1 MAIRGWSLAKVNSNT
16 QRPATND
23 QGPTTN
29 VPKQATSL
37 PLSLAAP
44 LVGTPL
50 YRWFYDELRSAIL
63 EGRIVPGARLPATR
77 DLAREYK
84 LSRATVVTAFEQLKS
99 EGYVEGR
106 VGAGTYVSEVLPD
119 DFLQVGRTSGG
130 KAAGPR
136 RVRWSSYARRLQL
149 FRGGEPRITR
159 AFRAN
164 QAALDVFPT
173 TLWAQVVAR
182 RLRRASAQLL
192 SGGEALGY
200 RPLRQAVAA
209 YLNASRGVKCSADQV
224 LIISGV
230 QEALERAAHLL
241 IDPGDPVW
249 VEEPGYPGA
258 DIVFRAVGAKV
269 RHVLVNAEG
278 LDLEWGQRHWVRA
291 KLVYVT
297 PAHQFPLGVTMSLRR
312 RLALLEWAR
321 RSRTLI
327 FEDDYDS
334 EYRYQGRPIPA
345 LQGLDRASAVIYAGT
360 FNEVLFPA
368 LRLAYLVVPPGMVDR
383 FAAAQSVSM
392 RHAPLL
398 DQAALCDFI
407 TEGHFARHIRRM
419 RELYSERLSVFLES
433 SRSRL
438 AGLLEIPDVEAGLQ
452 TVGWLAQGISAKQA
466 ADEAAKHEVEVIP
479 LSRYFSRVRSGR
491 QGLLLGF
498 AAVDTRELRRGVEQL
513 ARALQAC
520 QRR

>member
-1 MAIRGWSLAKVNSNT
+1 MVVL
-16 QRPATND
+16 RP
-23 QGPTTN
+23 P
-29 VPKQATSL
+29 P
-37 PLSLAAP
+37 AA
-44 LVGTPL
+44 
-50 YRWFYDELRSAIL
+50 F
-63 EGRIVPGARLPATR
+63 
-77 DLAREYK
+77 
-84 LSRATVVTAFEQLKS
+84 
-99 EGYVEGR
+99 
-106 VGAGTYVSEVLPD
+106 
-119 DFLQVGRTSGG
+119 SG
-130 KAAGPR
+130 
-136 RVRWSSYARRLQL
+136 
-149 FRGGEPRITR
+149 GGEPRITR

-249 VEEPGYPGA
+249 VEDPGYPGA

-269 RHVLVNAEG
+269 RPVPVDAEG
-278 LDLEWGQRHWVRA
+278 LDLEWGQRRWAHA

-345 LQGLDRASAVIYAGT
+345 LQGLDRAGVVIYAGT

-419 RELYSERLSVFLES
+419 RELYSERLAVFLEA

-438 AGLLEIPDVEAGLQ
+438 GGLLEIPDVEAGLQ
-452 TVGWLAQGISAKQA
+452 TVGWLARGIRADRA
-466 ADEAAKHEVEVIP
+466 AEEAARHEVEVVP
-479 LSRYFSRVRSGR
+479 LSRYSSRSLLAARAAAGFCCGGHARVAAGSGATGAGAGGVPARVRAICAGKPRAASR
-491 QGLLLGF
+491 ASRPRPQLRTYFFTNLANLLGSM
-498 AAVDTRELRRGVEQL
+498 AMNT
-513 ARALQAC
+513 ARPRASTSPF
-520 QRR
+520 

>member
-1 MAIRGWSLAKVNSNT
+1 M
-16 QRPATND
+16 
-23 QGPTTN
+23 
-29 VPKQATSL
+29 PKQATSL

-44 LVGTPL
+44 LAGTPL

-63 EGRIVPGARLPATR
+63 GGRIVPGARLPATR

-106 VGAGTYVSEVLPD
+106 IGAGTYVSEVLPD
-119 DFLQVGRTSGG
+119 DFLQVGRTSAG

-136 RVRWSSYARRLQL
+136 RVGWSSYARRLQL
-149 FRGGEPRITR
+149 FRGGGEARITR

-182 RLRRASAQLL
+182 RLRRASTQLL

-209 YLNASRGVKCSADQV
+209 YLNASRGVKCSTDQV

-241 IDPGDPVW
+241 IDSGDPVW
-249 VEEPGYPGA
+249 VEDPGYPGA

-269 RHVLVNAEG
+269 RHVPVDAEG
-278 LDLEWGQRHWVRA
+278 LDLEWGQRRWVRA
-291 KLVYVT
+291 KLIYVT

-345 LQGLDRASAVIYAGT
+345 LQGLDRAGAVIYAGT

-419 RELYSERLSVFLES
+419 RELYSERLAVFLEA

-438 AGLLEIPDVEAGLQ
+438 AGLLEIPEVEAGLQ
-452 TVGWLAQGISAKQA
+452 TVGWLARGIRAERAAK
-466 ADEAAKHEVEVIP
+466 EAAKHEVEAVP
-479 LSRYFSRVRSGR
+479 LSRYSSRRSGR

-513 ARALQAC
+513 ARALEAC
-520 QRR
+520 QRG

>member
-1 MAIRGWSLAKVNSNT
+1 M
-16 QRPATND
+16 
-23 QGPTTN
+23 
-29 VPKQATSL
+29 
-37 PLSLAAP
+37 
-44 LVGTPL
+44 PL

-63 EGRIVPGARLPATR
+63 EGRIAPGARLPATR
-77 DLAREYK
+77 DLAREYA
-84 LSRATVVTAFEQLKS
+84 LARATVVTAFEQLKS
-99 EGYVEGR
+99 EGYVEGK
-106 VGAGTYVSEVLPD
+106 VGAGTYVSQVLPD
-119 DFLQVGRTSGG
+119 HFLQVGRTSTA
-130 KAAGPR
+130 KFAEPR
-136 RVRWSSYARRLQL
+136 RVRWSAYARRLQL
-149 FRGGEPRITR
+149 PRGDTPRLTR

-173 TLWAQVVAR
+173 TLWAQVVGR

-192 SGGEALGY
+192 AGGEALGY

-209 YLNASRGVKCSADQV
+209 YLNASRGVKCSVDQV

-249 VEEPGYPGA
+249 VEDPGYPGA
-258 DIVFRAVGAKV
+258 AVVFQAVGAKICPV
-269 RHVLVNAEG
+269 RVDAEG
-278 LDLEWGQRHWVRA
+278 LDLEWAERHWTRA
-291 KLVYVT
+291 KLIYLT

-321 RSRTLI
+321 HSRTLI

-345 LQGLDRASAVIYAGT
+345 LQGLDRAAVVIYAGT

-368 LRLAYLVVPPGMVDR
+368 LRLAYLVVPSGMVDR

-419 RELYSERLSVFLES
+419 RELYAERLSVFLES
-433 SRSRL
+433 SRARL

-452 TVGWLAQGISAKQA
+452 TVGWLAPGIRAERA
-466 ADEAAKHEVEVIP
+466 AEEAAKHGVEVVP
-479 LSRYFSRVRSGR
+479 LNRYSSRVASGL

-498 AAVDTRELRRGVEQL
+498 AAVDTRELRRGVEEL
-513 ARALQAC
+513 ARALEGC
-520 QRR
+520 RRERRVD

>member
-1 MAIRGWSLAKVNSNT
+1 M
-16 QRPATND
+16 
-23 QGPTTN
+23 
-29 VPKQATSL
+29 PKQATSL
-37 PLSLAAP
+37 PLSLPAP
-44 LVGTPL
+44 PSGTPL

-119 DFLQVGRTSGG
+119 DFLQVGRTSAG

-136 RVRWSSYARRLQL
+136 RVGWSSYARRLQL
-149 FRGGEPRITR
+149 FRGGGEPRITR

-249 VEEPGYPGA
+249 VEDPGYPGA
-258 DIVFRAVGAKV
+258 
-269 RHVLVNAEG
+269 
-278 LDLEWGQRHWVRA
+278 
-291 KLVYVT
+291 
-297 PAHQFPLGVTMSLRR
+297 AHCLPRGRR
-312 RLALLEWAR
+312 
-321 RSRTLI
+321 
-327 FEDDYDS
+327 
-334 EYRYQGRPIPA
+334 QG
-345 LQGLDRASAVIYAGT
+345 
-360 FNEVLFPA
+360 
-368 LRLAYLVVPPGMVDR
+368 PPG
-383 FAAAQSVSM
+383 
-392 RHAPLL
+392 P
-398 DQAALCDFI
+398 
-407 TEGHFARHIRRM
+407 
-419 RELYSERLSVFLES
+419 
-433 SRSRL
+433 
-438 AGLLEIPDVEAGLQ
+438 
-452 TVGWLAQGISAKQA
+452 
-466 ADEAAKHEVEVIP
+466 
-479 LSRYFSRVRSGR
+479 GR
-491 QGLLLGF
+491 
-498 AAVDTRELRRGVEQL
+498 
-513 ARALQAC
+513 C
-520 QRR
+520 

>member
-1 MAIRGWSLAKVNSNT
+1 M
-16 QRPATND
+16 
-23 QGPTTN
+23 
-29 VPKQATSL
+29 PKEATSL

-44 LVGTPL
+44 LAGTPL

-84 LSRATVVTAFEQLKS
+84 LARATVVTAFEQLKS

-119 DFLQVGRTSGG
+119 DFLQVGRTSAERPRGPARG
-130 KAAGPR
+130 MVVLRPAPAAVPR
-136 RVRWSSYARRLQL
+136 RS
-149 FRGGEPRITR
+149 EPRITR

-249 VEEPGYPGA
+249 VEDPGYPGA

-269 RHVLVNAEG
+269 CPVPVDAEG
-278 LDLEWGQRHWVRA
+278 LDLEWGRRRWARA
-291 KLVYVT
+291 KLIYVT

-345 LQGLDRASAVIYAGT
+345 LQGLDRAGVVIYAGT

-419 RELYSERLSVFLES
+419 RELYSERLAVFSGIVPLPARRIAGNPRR
-433 SRSRL
+433 RSWIANRGL
-438 AGLLEIPDVEAGLQ
+438 AGAGN
-452 TVGWLAQGISAKQA
+452 
-466 ADEAAKHEVEVIP
+466 P
-479 LSRYFSRVRSGR
+479 RRSGSR
-491 QGLLLGF
+491 GGSEVRGRGDSSEPLHLPPS
-498 AAVDTRELRRGVEQL
+498 LRA
-513 ARALQAC
+513 ARAAARLCGSGHARVAAGSGATGAGAGGMPALKLQPRAGK
-520 QRR
+520 RSVTWMLLSSPS

>member
-1 MAIRGWSLAKVNSNT
+1 M
-16 QRPATND
+16 
-23 QGPTTN
+23 
-29 VPKQATSL
+29 PKQATSL
-37 PLSLAAP
+37 PLSLSAP
-44 LVGTPL
+44 LAGTPL

-63 EGRIVPGARLPATR
+63 QGRILPGARLPATR

-84 LSRATVVTAFEQLKS
+84 LSRATVVIAFEQLQS
-99 EGYVEGR
+99 EGYVESK
-106 VGAGTYVSEVLPD
+106 VGAGTYVSQVLPD
-119 DFLQVGRTSGG
+119 DLLQVGRTSPR
-130 KAAGPR
+130 KSAGSR
-136 RVRWSSYARRLQL
+136 RVHWSAYARRLQL
-149 FRGGEPRITR
+149 YPGGGARITR

-182 RLRRASAQLL
+182 RLRRASTQLL

-200 RPLRQAVAA
+200 QPLRQAVSE
-209 YLNASRGVKCSADQV
+209 YLNTSRGVKCSADQV

-249 VEEPGYPGA
+249 MEDPGYPGA
-258 DIVFRAVGAKV
+258 SIVFRAVGAKV
-269 RHVLVNAEG
+269 CPVPVDPEG
-278 LDLEWGQRHWVRA
+278 IDLDWGQRRWDYA

-345 LQGLDRASAVIYAGT
+345 LQGLDRAGVVIYAGT

-383 FAAAQSVSM
+383 FAASQAVSM

-419 RELYSERLSVFLES
+419 RELYSERLNVFLES
-433 SRSRL
+433 ARSHL
-438 AGLLEIPDVEAGLQ
+438 DGLLEIPDVEAGLQ
-452 TVGWLAQGISAKQA
+452 TVGWQA
-466 ADEAAKHEVEVIP
+466 AGIRAERAANEAAKLDVEVIA
-479 LSRYFSRVRSGR
+479 LGRYSSRLRSGR

-498 AAVDTRELRRGVEQL
+498 AAVDARELRRGVEQL
-513 ARALQAC
+513 ARALESCKAA
-520 QRR
+520 RPSTKASG